1 MIPKARWQQIQS
13 LFEQV
18 VDSGTGER
26 AAHLARAC
34 GDDMELRSS
43 VESLLES
50 DNRTEDPLLQAIGQA
65 AESLLEDHQ
74 DRLIGTR
81 VGRYRIVSI
90 LGHGGMST
98 VYRGD
103 RD

>member
-26 AAHLARAC
+26 AAYLAHAC

-50 DNRTEDPLLQAIGQA
+50 ARPQNPCWRT
-65 AESLLEDHQ
+65 
-74 DRLIGTR
+74 TR
-81 VGRYRIVSI
+81 I
-90 LGHGGMST
+90 
-98 VYRGD
+98 D
-103 RD
+103 